1 MCERVIP
8 EGKAVLDHNHKTGYV
23 RSVLCNCCNR
33 CESITKTFRRYGM
46 PEECLPVFL
55 ENLLEYWKQD
65 FSENPLHPKHK
76 SETEKLIKVNKKKL
90 KDSKRPE
97 TKEKYQGLLRELKEK
112 LKLENENCW
121 RDE

>member
-1 MCERVIP
+1 MKLLNKDIKAFRDKMLEEQGGRCTLCERVIP

-65 FSENPLHPKHK
+65 FSENRR
-76 SETEKLIKVNKKKL
+76 TT
-90 KDSKRPE
+90 KR
-97 TKEKYQGLLRELKEK
+97 
-112 LKLENENCW
+112 N
-121 RDE
+121 